1 MRLFDNKILDQ
12 SFILSA
18 KLANIA
24 SELNLIQMK
33 KLFLLPLFAL
43 MLGNFQLT
51 AQSGCTPEEML
62 PDTVIVLPLP
72 YQEDFPE
79 RGIQDTACVAGYYET
94 VIQIRIPE
102 TIAIGTTEV
111 GITQVQITDQ
121 GITNLPESFDYVCDP
136 PSCVFLP
143 EEVGCIQLYGEA
155 TGDDV
160 GMHDLKIN
168 VLISTQIAA
177 LPYTLPDGQLV
188 PGNYFFFVRPE
199 GSDNCLVDATEVTEN
214 AFDLRIQPNPF
225 SDLAEVFV
233 DLPQGGKYD
242 MQVFNT
248 LGTLVQQKSLELVS
262 GQNSFRFDGSNLATG
277 MYIFRLQQGAQA
289 ASGRL
294 LIQR

>member
-1 MRLFDNKILDQ
+1 MPSIGNKILEQ

-33 KLFLLPLFAL
+33 KFFLLPLFAL
-43 MLGNFQLT
+43 FLGNFQLA

-72 YQEDFPE
+72 YQADFPE
-79 RGIQDTACVAGYYET
+79 RGIQDTACVGGYYET
-94 VIQIRIPE
+94 VIQVRIPE

-111 GITQVQITDQ
+111 AISQVAITEAGITD
-121 GITNLPESFDYVCDP
+121 LPASFDYVCDP
-136 PSCVFLP
+136 PTCVFLP

-155 TGDDV
+155 TAADV
-160 GMHDLKIN
+160 GMHNLKIN
-168 VLISTQIAA
+168 VLISTQFAQ

-188 PGNYFFFVRPE
+188 PGNYFFNVRPE
-199 GSDNCLVDATEVTEN
+199 GSENCLVDATEVTEN

-225 SDLAEVFV
+225 SDLAEIFV
-233 DLPQGGKYD
+233 DLPQGGKYEL
-242 MQVFNT
+242 QVFNT
-248 LGTLVQQKSLELVS
+248 LGTLVQQKSMDLVS
-262 GQNSFRFDGSNLATG
+262 GQNSFRFDGSSLATG
-277 MYIFRLQQGAQA
+277 MYIFRLQQGVQA